1 MGAVADNFGETIKQK
16 IFHAEIVVDNEAV
29 KKEVSEYVKIPVIM
43 NFKDEQG
50 NDRMKEQIERNY
62 SKIKQDVKDI
72 VRLEIERI
80 SKDENLKHLLKNGE

>member
-1 MGAVADNFGETIKQK
+1 M
-16 IFHAEIVVDNEAV
+16 VDNEAV

-50 NDRMKEQIERNY
+50 NDRMHEQIERNY

-80 SKDENLKHLLKNGE
+80 SNDEDLKHLLKNGE